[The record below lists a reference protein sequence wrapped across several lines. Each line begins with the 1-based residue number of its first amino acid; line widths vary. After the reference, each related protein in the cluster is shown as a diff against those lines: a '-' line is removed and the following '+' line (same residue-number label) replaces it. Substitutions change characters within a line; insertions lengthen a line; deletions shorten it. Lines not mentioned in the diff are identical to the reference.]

1 MMCFY
6 KSWDIYHLSTGARF
20 PLSSYLHRHRRSHQV
35 WFPLEEP
42 YRSLPRPTTFMNPGL
57 PTLVCFMDF
66 MGEGTTRSRCFIG
79 FYRIKKVMDSINFFS
94 SLVALLLHCTL
105 LRVSHRLSSDMV
117 KSWTGM
123 YLVQDFRTIYGSQ
136 PASIM
141 CTCSLGKTLFG
152 DHPSG
157 FGQRSFFRQ
166 NQTRATTKAAYC
178 AGK

>member
-66 MGEGTTRSRCFIG
+66 MWERTTRSRCFIG

-105 LRVSHRLSSDMV
+105 LRVSHRLSDMV
-117 KSWTGM
+117 KSWPGTWFKTSAPFM
-123 YLVQDFRTIYGSQ
+123 VR
-136 PASIM
+136 
-141 CTCSLGKTLFG
+141 SLLQSCAHVRWEKPCLEIIPV
-152 DHPSG
+152 DLANG
-157 FGQRSFFRQ
+157 FF
-166 NQTRATTKAAYC
+166 
-178 AGK
+178 